1 MKKKQ
6 SVEELMKSCVRYF
19 EQNSYSLPRIFQYKC
34 MWKKHLIPF
43 MVDKSIQHF
52 NASVRDE
59 FIKSQIPAGIITPY
73 ERDIIRSVN
82 VLIEFQETG
91 AITLSHCKSLDRKLQ
106 GPVGLLMEKFILHQ
120 ENLRHCKLTIKGYR
134 LFLERFLTYLN
145 CKQISNVNEIS
156 EDHIINF
163 ISTQTNCRISMVS
176 TIRTWFRYLYE
187 EHILQHDLSTVLQ
200 HFHKIRREKL
210 PSVYT
215 ANEVSQIESSIE
227 RSNPTGKRNYAMI
240 LLSTRLG
247 LRASDIA
254 YLTFGNIDWENS
266 IIKLS
271 QFKTGREIELPLL
284 ADVGDAIID
293 YIKYGRRR
301 SLSSRIFLKA
311 CAPFT
316 PVENGSVA
324 SAIGRI
330 IPSSGVNTI
339 GRRHGAHAMRHS
351 LASRFLENQEPIPVI
366 SEALG
371 HQSSDTTMSYIR
383 IDIES
388 LRKCALDTPP
398 VPNEFYDQKG
408 GIFYE

>member
-1 MKKKQ
+1 
-6 SVEELMKSCVRYF
+6 
-19 EQNSYSLPRIFQYKC
+19 
-34 MWKKHLIPF
+34 
-43 MVDKSIQHF
+43 
-52 NASVRDE
+52 
-59 FIKSQIPAGIITPY
+59 
-73 ERDIIRSVN
+73 
-82 VLIEFQETG
+82 
-91 AITLSHCKSLDRKLQ
+91 
-106 GPVGLLMEKFILHQ
+106 
-120 ENLRHCKLTIKGYR
+120 
-134 LFLERFLTYLN
+134 
-145 CKQISNVNEIS
+145 
-156 EDHIINF
+156 
-163 ISTQTNCRISMVS
+163 
-176 TIRTWFRYLYE
+176 
-187 EHILQHDLSTVLQ
+187 
-200 HFHKIRREKL
+200 
-210 PSVYT
+210 
-215 ANEVSQIESSIE
+215 
-227 RSNPTGKRNYAMI
+227 
-240 LLSTRLG
+240 
-247 LRASDIA
+247 
-254 YLTFGNIDWENS
+254 
-266 IIKLS
+266 
-271 QFKTGREIELPLL
+271 
-284 ADVGDAIID
+284 VGDAIID

-339 GRRHGAHAMRHS
+339 GRRHGVHAMRHS

>member
-1 MKKKQ
+1 
-6 SVEELMKSCVRYF
+6 
-19 EQNSYSLPRIFQYKC
+19 
-34 MWKKHLIPF
+34 
-43 MVDKSIQHF
+43 
-52 NASVRDE
+52 
-59 FIKSQIPAGIITPY
+59 
-73 ERDIIRSVN
+73 
-82 VLIEFQETG
+82 
-91 AITLSHCKSLDRKLQ
+91 
-106 GPVGLLMEKFILHQ
+106 
-120 ENLRHCKLTIKGYR
+120 
-134 LFLERFLTYLN
+134 
-145 CKQISNVNEIS
+145 
-156 EDHIINF
+156 
-163 ISTQTNCRISMVS
+163 
-176 TIRTWFRYLYE
+176 LYE

-215 ANEVSQIESSIE
+215 ANEVSQIETSIE